1 MRHFLERI
9 AAAAVVDVVVVFV
22 SFLLATVPPIKVTR
36 TTPCD
41 VFRVVLYFLGGAG
54 LCFSACVLFLELS
67 VFVCHVL
74 VSSLVSPLPAIYCF
88 CVLVEGLG
96 FAPAY
101 TRTPHPARRHLGI
114 RLFRFRVAQGRW

>member
-9 AAAAVVDVVVVFV
+9 AAAVVVVVVVFV

-54 LCFSACVLFLELS
+54 LCFSACVLSFDLS
-67 VFVCHVL
+67 VCLCVTSLCRVCFPFRLLIVL
-74 VSSLVSPLPAIYCF
+74 LCLS
-88 CVLVEGLG
+88 GG
-96 FAPAY
+96 FGVRAY
-101 TRTPHPARRHLGI
+101 TRTPPPARRQ
-114 RLFRFRVAQGRW
+114 LFRFRVAQGRW